1 MMMNSDIYEITFV
14 ISFKFISNKYN
25 IPITFIGANL
35 SKEERERKLR
45 EFEEQKTWILITTDL
60 LARGLDFPDV
70 TLVIN
75 FDMPVSMVN
84 YIHRVGRTGRGGK
97 AGKAMTFFTNEDKP
111 LVRTQADLLKR
122 SGCEVPDWLFK
133 IKKANKNEMKLLAK
147 RGLKREAISL
157 NPRDQSD
164 PDFNQD
170 IKRQRYYGTDS
181 AHVRPHTMATM

>member
-1 MMMNSDIYEITFV
+1 LYCEV
-14 ISFKFISNKYN
+14 KRYN
-25 IPITFIGANL
+25 IPISFIGANL

-97 AGKAMTFFTNEDKP
+97 AGKAMTFFSNEDKA
-111 LVRTQADLLKR
+111 LVRT
-122 SGCEVPDWLFK
+122 
-133 IKKANKNEMKLLAK
+133 
-147 RGLKREAISL
+147 
-157 NPRDQSD
+157 
-164 PDFNQD
+164 
-170 IKRQRYYGTDS
+170 
-181 AHVRPHTMATM
+181 